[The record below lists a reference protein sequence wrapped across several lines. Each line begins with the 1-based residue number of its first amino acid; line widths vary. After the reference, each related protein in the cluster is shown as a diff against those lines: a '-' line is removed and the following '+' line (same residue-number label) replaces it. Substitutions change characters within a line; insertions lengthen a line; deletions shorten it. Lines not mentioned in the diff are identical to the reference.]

1 MNERTDRRTELD
13 LTQTDA
19 ARRAGVSLATWRRW
33 EEDPNSVSEKTR
45 RACESALQR
54 VSELDLAMSKE
65 ADAFTRAWQN
75 SRRLTPRQAYAIAL
89 ELDTWDDLYL
99 SPWISDPSGPLYD
112 VSPFDEF
119 DLRVMMLVG
128 ENRAWAE
135 AVRRRCRV
143 LSDEIEAGTLPFDR
157 PGPLIDEVLIG
168 AALAGAQASLED
180 MPEIFDRIPAREA
193 IDDEAEDVYLLG
205 DDDWDAVSDGFDD
218 ACMWDEWEVPL
229 RQGHPLLPAVL
240 AERHPFTWF
249 DLVEPTGPGY
259 LQRLSGLLVED

>member
-33 EEDPNSVSEKTR
+33 EEAPGSVSEKTR
-45 RACESALQR
+45 RACESALER
-54 VSELDLAMSKE
+54 VSESDLALSKE
-65 ADAFTRAWQN
+65 VAAFTRAWQD
-75 SRRLTPRQAYAIAL
+75 SPRLTPRQAYAIAL
-89 ELDTWDDLYL
+89 ELDMWDDLHL
-99 SPWISDPSGPLYD
+99 SSWISDPTGPLYD
-112 VSPFDEF
+112 VPPFDEF

-128 ENRAWAE
+128 ESRAWAE

-143 LSDEIEAGTLPFDR
+143 LSDEIEAGRLPFDR

-168 AALAGAQASLED
+168 AALTGAQASLED
-180 MPEIFDRIPAREA
+180 MPEIFERVPARKA
-193 IDDEAEDVYLLG
+193 VDDEAEDEYLLG

-218 ACMWDEWEVPL
+218 ACRWDEWEVPL
-229 RQGHPLLPAVL
+229 RQGHPLLPVIL

-259 LQRLSGLLVED
+259 LQRLSGFVLED